1 MKIKFDNTL
10 AGFTVFAALATVV
23 VLYVLYGWWVMAYG
37 YNLTIAKMFGVSTI
51 NLWQAGGLSTL
62 VGMFFFDMRIKL
74 TKLVEKTNWV
84 SGGVYLVLTHVML
97 WLLVG

>member
-1 MKIKFDNTL
+1 MKIKFENNLT
-10 AGFTVFAALATVV
+10 AFTVFTAVATLL
-23 VLYVLYGWWVMAYG
+23 VLYVMYGWWVIAYG

-62 VGMFFFDMRIKL
+62 IGLFFADIRQNIIQ
-74 TKLVEKTNWV
+74 LVKETNWIAL
-84 SGGVYLVLTHVML
+84 GVYVPLAHLML

>member
-84 SGGVYLVLTHVML
+84 SSGVYLVLTHVML

>member
-10 AGFTVFAALATVV
+10 ARFTVFAALATVV

-74 TKLVEKTNWV
+74 TKLVENFNWV
-84 SGGVYLVLTHVML
+84 MSWMHLVLAHFLL

>member
-1 MKIKFDNTL
+1 MKIEFENKLT
-10 AGFTVFAALATVV
+10 AFTVFAALATLL

-51 NLWQAGGLSTL
+51 NLWQAGGLSTFIS
-62 VGMFFFDMRIKL
+62 MFFADIRLNI
-74 TKLVEKTNWV
+74 TQLVKNTNWIAWSIYV
-84 SGGVYLVLTHVML
+84 PLAHLML

>member
-10 AGFTVFAALATVV
+10 AGFTVFAALAAVV

-74 TKLVEKTNWV
+74 IKLVEKTNWV
-84 SGGVYLVLTHVML
+84 SSGVYLVLTHVML

>member
-62 VGMFFFDMRIKL
+62 VGMFFLIC
-74 TKLVEKTNWV
+74 E
-84 SGGVYLVLTHVML
+84 
-97 WLLVG
+97 